1 MTFNSRQ
8 GADGMK
14 ILIVDDSKYQR
25 YLIDLALAKY
35 GKCDQVAD
43 GEEAVA
49 SYRAALEQGAPYDL
63 VLMDILMPNMD
74 GHEAVRRIGA
84 LQQTAALP
92 DEKRSKIVMLS
103 SLDDPVNMMQAQ
115 FEDGA
120 HAYLTKP
127 FDEVVLVETLAS
139 LGLIDAP
146 LDIDDTL

>member
-1 MTFNSRQ
+1 
-8 GADGMK
+8 MK

-25 YLIDLALAKY
+25 YLIDLALAKF
-35 GKCDQVAD
+35 GQCDQASD
-43 GEEAVA
+43 GEEAVTL
-49 SYRAALEQGAPYDL
+49 YKAALEQGEPYQL
-63 VLMDILMPNMD
+63 VLMDILMPRMD

-92 DEKRSKIVMLS
+92 EESRSKIVMLS

-127 FDEVVLVETLAS
+127 FDERVLTETLAS
-139 LGLIDAP
+139 LGLTEAPID
-146 LDIDDTL
+146 LDDSI